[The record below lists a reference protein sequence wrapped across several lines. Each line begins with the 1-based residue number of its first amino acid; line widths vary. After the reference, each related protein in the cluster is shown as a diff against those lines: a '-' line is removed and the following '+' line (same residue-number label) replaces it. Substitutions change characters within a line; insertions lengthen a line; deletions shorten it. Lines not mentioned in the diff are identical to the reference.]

1 MTTTNLPIPSMRGAL
16 AALLAG
22 AALAGCGGPAPGAD
36 ETSSSALRGK
46 DQDGAKGSVSSRLG
60 GRAGILAFLET
71 LVVPAE
77 LADPEIAPFFTR
89 LTETPGD
96 IEECLANLLDHD
108 LGGESPHNG
117 AVLADGHQ
125 CRSSMSNIHRGLAIP
140 DRIVTKFIMIAG
152 QQAALAG
159 VAPADIQS
167 VADALEKYRGG
178 VRNK

>member
-1 MTTTNLPIPSMRGAL
+1 MKTVYSKCAYVGFVSLLVGAV
-16 AALLAG
+16 
-22 AALAGCGGPAPGAD
+22 AGCGGSGASD
-36 ETSSSALRGK
+36 IQASAQAQQSSKKEGT
-46 DQDGAKGSVSSRLG
+46 VSSRLG

-71 LVVPAE
+71 AVVPAE

-108 LGGESPHNG
+108 LGGDSPHFG

-125 CRSSMSNIHRGLAIP
+125 CRSSMSNIHRGLRIP
-140 DRIVTKFIMIAG
+140 DRIVDKFIMIVG
-152 QQAALAG
+152 EQAALAG
-159 VAPADIQS
+159 VAPADIQQ
-167 VADALEKYRGG
+167 VAHELDSYRGG

>member
-1 MTTTNLPIPSMRGAL
+1 MNTLTSSTLRGAL
-16 AALLAG
+16 VALLAG
-22 AALAGCGGPAPGAD
+22 ATLAGCGGPADAEGG
-36 ETSSSALRGK
+36 TSAPLNRH
-46 DQDGAKGSVSSRLG
+46 DDGGKGSVSSHLG

-108 LGGESPHNG
+108 LGGESPHFG

-140 DRIVTKFIMIAG
+140 DRIVTKFIMIVG

-159 VAPADIQS
+159 VAPSDVQA
-167 VADALEKYRGG
+167 VADALESYRGG

>member
-1 MTTTNLPIPSMRGAL
+1 MKLIDWTPARAAVVALAL
-16 AALLAG
+16 AAA
-22 AALAGCGGPAPGAD
+22 AGCGGSPTDVQSGAQA
-36 ETSSSALRGK
+36 ERASRE
-46 DQDGAKGSVSSRLG
+46 GSVSSRLG
-60 GRAGILAFLET
+60 GRAGILAFLENA
-71 LVVPAE
+71 VVPAE

-108 LGGESPHNG
+108 LGGDSPHFG

-140 DRIVTKFIMIAG
+140 DRIVDKFIMIVG
-152 QQAALAG
+152 EQAALAG
-159 VAPADIQS
+159 VASADIQE
-167 VADALEKYRGG
+167 VAHVLDTYRGG